1 MPCKFHKAIFHAI
14 LAAALYALSIPLS
27 KLLLTQVQPTMLAA
41 HLYIGAGVGMAIL
54 GLYKKKRHEKPL
66 QRSDLKYT
74 SAMVALDI
82 AAPILLLLGLKHSP
96 AASAYYAIAP
106 FIGVFL
112 SMLILGESPNW
123 LFFIALAIMLIG
135 TYLASAKAEE

>member
-1 MPCKFHKAIFHAI
+1 MSCKFHKAIFHAI
-14 LAAALYALSIPLS
+14 LAAALYALNIPLS

-41 HLYIGAGVGMAIL
+41 HLYIGAGMGMAIL

-82 AAPILLLLGLKHSP
+82 AAPIVALVIGETF
-96 AASAYYAIAP
+96 ASIA
-106 FIGVFL
+106 
-112 SMLILGESPNW
+112 
-123 LFFIALAIMLIG
+123 
-135 TYLASAKAEE
+135 

>member
-1 MPCKFHKAIFHAI
+1 
-14 LAAALYALSIPLS
+14 
-27 KLLLTQVQPTMLAA
+27 MLAA
-41 HLYIGAGVGMAIL
+41 HLYIGAGMGMAIL

-82 AAPILLLLGLKHSP
+82 AAPIVALVIGETFASIAWTAATLLLGFVTYGLSIYYYTYAQRIIG
-96 AASAYYAIAP
+96 AARTSTYYAIAP

-123 LFFIALAIMLIG
+123 PFFIALAIMLIG